1 MLEKNK
7 NLFFGLIDL
16 EKAFDRVP
24 RKGVWWTM
32 CVAGVPEWIVIIVQA
47 MYNGTKRKVRV
58 NGSYSDE
65 FEVKIGVHEGSVLSP
80 LPFII
85 VMEALCREF
94 STCSPWEFLLW

>member
-1 MLEKNK
+1 M
-7 NLFFGLIDL
+7 
-16 EKAFDRVP
+16 
-24 RKGVWWTM
+24 
-32 CVAGVPEWIVIIVQA
+32 
-47 MYNGTKRKVRV
+47 